1 MPRGAKLL
9 YDIRS
14 FRRRTVSGPES
25 VRGGPA
31 GMRENRKL
39 VTNLSGIEMEKA
51 ARRAALGPAHRAA
64 REIILRV

>member
-1 MPRGAKLL
+1 
-9 YDIRS
+9 
-14 FRRRTVSGPES
+14 
-25 VRGGPA
+25 
-31 GMRENRKL
+31 MRENRKL